1 MDDAG
6 QVKEAE
12 LLSALEWLRSHYP
25 VDEQRAAERWVE
37 SESAKVS
44 QGYIDRAE
52 QLGLFKKGTGAEY
65 KAESADQLN
74 DADEGAYSTTVTGRS
89 ALDELKAFHEK
100 RAKEE
105 KEERTKSGE
114 EQKVT
119 ELRMAKQEQREQVA
133 LARDERIA
141 KKREGRAKKGMVTQ
155 EGEVPE
161 LSTVSRCF

>member
-6 QVKEAE
+6 ETTEAE
-12 LLSALEWLRSHYP
+12 LLSALEWLRKNYP
-25 VDEQRAAERWVE
+25 VDEQRAAERWAE

-65 KAESADQLN
+65 KAKSAEQLA

-89 ALDELKAFHEK
+89 ALEELKVYHEK
-100 RAKEE
+100 KAKEE
-105 KEERTKSGE
+105 KEERIKSGE

-119 ELRMAKQEQREQVA
+119 ELRLAKQEQREQVA

-141 KKREGRAKKGMVTQ
+141 KRREERAKKGMVTQ
-155 EGEVPE
+155 EEEVPDM
-161 LSTVSRCF
+161 STVGIP